1 MHPEQRFRRN
11 LCLKCSQNIRRA
23 VAGIRVVYQ
32 YDLGMAG
39 NGGKVHVVRVTKTG
53 YVDKQGR
60 RKDYSSAYLRRT
72 YRDGGKV
79 KNETVA
85 NLSALP
91 DHVIDWIDAGLKGQ
105 QLVPAAEAVTITRS
119 VPHGHVA
126 AVHAMARAL
135 GLPGLLGPPGRQ
147 RDLALA
153 LIISRVVRPGSKLST
168 LTWWDDTTLGDL
180 GVAGASTDDIYA
192 AMDWLAAGQDAIEA
206 ELARRHLAPEPNPP
220 GMALFDLSSSWL
232 EGSHCPL
239 AARGYSRDGKK
250 GKLQIEYGLLTDPA
264 GRPVAV
270 RVFPG
275 NTGDPAAFT
284 EIVQVVREKFGLA
297 KMVMV
302 GDRGMITSARIQALN
317 QLEDGT
323 PRPDGYGWITA
334 LRAPAIKRLM
344 ADDGP
349 LQLSLF
355 DQQDLAEITSGDFP
369 GERLVACRNP
379 VLAAERARKRE
390 DLLAAT
396 EKLLAPV
403 IARVQAG
410 KLTGAGEIGVEV
422 GKVISKYKTGKH
434 FAVAI
439 TDDSLTVTRKQDQI
453 DAEAALDGFYVLR
466 TPVPVRELDA
476 SGVVSAYKNLKYV
489 ERDFRHIKADDLDL
503 RPVFHRLEE
512 RVKAHVLTCMLGCY
526 LTWHLRRAWA
536 PLTFTDENPPA
547 QASPVAPARRSAR
560 AQAKASCQH
569 DPAGQPYRSFRG
581 LIDHLATLT
590 RNQVRFTG
598 THATVPMLA
607 EPTTAQR
614 QAFDLLGVPIP
625 LTLK

>member
-1 MHPEQRFRRN
+1 MTR
-11 LCLKCSQNIRRA
+11 
-23 VAGIRVVYQ
+23 
-32 YDLGMAG
+32 D
-39 NGGKVHVVRVTKTG
+39 GGKVHVVRVSKTG

-72 YRDGGKV
+72 FRDGGTV

-91 DHVIDWIDAGLKGQ
+91 DHVIDLIDAGLKGQ
-105 QLVPAAEAVTITRS
+105 QLVPAAGAVTITGS
-119 VPHGHVA
+119 LPHGHAA
-126 AVHAMARAL
+126 AVHAMAAKL
-135 GLPGLLGPPGRQ
+135 GLPALLGPGGRE

-153 LIISRVVRPGSKLST
+153 LIISRVIQPGSKLST
-168 LTWWDDTTLGDL
+168 LTWWDDTTLGADL
-180 GVAGASTDDIYA
+180 GVADASTDDIYA
-192 AMDWLAAGQDAIEA
+192 AMDWLEHRQDAIEA
-206 ELARRHLAPEPNPP
+206 RLAARHLAPEANPAR
-220 GMALFDLSSSWL
+220 MALFDLSSSWL
-232 EGSHCPL
+232 EGTRCPL

-284 EIVQVVREKFGLA
+284 AIAGVIRKKFGLA
-297 KMVMV
+297 QMVMV
-302 GDRGMITSARIQALN
+302 GDRGMITSARIAALN

-323 PRPDGYGWITA
+323 QRPDRYGWITA
-334 LRAPAIKRLM
+334 LRAPAIRKLM

-355 DQQDLAEITSGDFP
+355 DQQDLAEITSPDFP

-379 VLAAERARKRE
+379 VPAADRARKRE

-396 EKLLAPV
+396 EKLLAPL

-410 KLTGAGEIGVEV
+410 KLTGAAEIGIEV
-422 GKVISKYKTGKH
+422 GKVISRYKAGKH
-434 FAVAI
+434 FAVTI
-439 TDDSLTVTRKQDQI
+439 TGTTLAVQRQQDRI
-453 DAEAALDGFYVLR
+453 DAEAAPDGFYVLR
-466 TPVPVRELDA
+466 TPVPAHELDA
-476 SGVVSAYKNLKYV
+476 AGVVTAYKNLKYV
-489 ERDFRHIKADDLDL
+489 ERDFRHIKSDDLDL

-512 RVKAHVLTCMLGCY
+512 RVRAHVLICMLACY

-536 PLTFTDENPPA
+536 PLTFTDQDPA
-547 QASPVAPARRSAR
+547 AQDNPVAPARRSAA
-560 AQAKASCQH
+560 AQAKASYRH

-581 LIDHLATLT
+581 LLEHLATLT
-590 RNQVRFTG
+590 RNQVRYTG
-598 THATVPMLA
+598 TQVTIAMLA
-607 EPTTAQR
+607 EPTSAQR
-614 QAFDLLGVPIP
+614 QAFELIGAPIP